1 MDDVFKGGAEHKA
14 AYPKADDLFTRV
26 AEFRKKYDPLIKAV
40 QAAFEQ
46 DEYLAFSIS
55 ETDSVRLAD
64 GSIRKVRSDINSH
77 WCTGNKR
84 VFPQHYDPLNLKSGS
99 KKSYPDFKAM
109 AQMKYWAHSF
119 SGEKRESDNDNR
131 VIIFR
136 NEGMTLFQQMEKQ
149 AKLYFV
155 EMETTV
161 PDEKQA
167 IREKLDILTKGY
179 AALEELQIANSEVEF
194 RQLEAECDAYIRLLD
209 SQAKQNTAEVTEEA
223 TRDFPNTFRRMI
235 AESRAQLTERGGK

>member
-1 MDDVFKGGAEHKA
+1 
-14 AYPKADDLFTRV
+14 
-26 AEFRKKYDPLIKAV
+26 
-40 QAAFEQ
+40 
-46 DEYLAFSIS
+46 
-55 ETDSVRLAD
+55 
-64 GSIRKVRSDINSH
+64 
-77 WCTGNKR
+77 
-84 VFPQHYDPLNLKSGS
+84 
-99 KKSYPDFKAM
+99 
-109 AQMKYWAHSF
+109 
-119 SGEKRESDNDNR
+119 
-131 VIIFR
+131 
-136 NEGMTLFQQMEKQ
+136 MTLFQQMEKQ